1 MLNSGS
7 GLKKKKMDRRKF
19 LRNSGFLGLGSVL
32 VTPSLAMGSSSVW
45 TPPANGPQ
53 RTAKNIIFLVSDG
66 MSIGTLTMA
75 DAMMRRKLGKRSRWI
90 EAYETGSVKRA
101 LMDTASADALVTDSA
116 AAGSSWGGGV
126 RVPNGKLN
134 MSAEGEKF
142 EPILQKFKKAG
153 KSVGCVTTVQ
163 ITHATPAS
171 FCVNMKH
178 RSMQDEIAAAYLDL
192 KFDVMMGGGLEH
204 FDGTKRKDK
213 RDLFGDFSKN
223 GFGVAKTKAEMNAL
237 ANTNKPV
244 LGVYHENGLPYTIDH
259 RSDKTLQETIPTLA
273 EMTSFAIEKMKSN
286 SEGFVLQVEG
296 GKVDWAA
303 HGNDTGGIIY
313 DQEAFDDAVG
323 VALDFAAKNED
334 TLIVIT
340 TDHGNSNPGLFYG
353 KDSDKNF
360 EKIFTAK
367 HSNEWILKEVNRE
380 SSVKQVIERVEFASN
395 CVLTDAEALDLLGYL
410 ATVDPNAEYNP
421 YKLPFEKLAQLQKS
435 HTNIG
440 WAANT
445 HTADFVE
452 LGMYGA
458 GAEMLTP
465 FVKNSDLHNF
475 MLVAAGV

>member
-1 MLNSGS
+1 
-7 GLKKKKMDRRKF
+7 MDRRKF
-19 LRNSGFLGLGSVL
+19 IRNTGFLGMGSVL
-32 VTPSLAMGSSSVW
+32 VTPSLAMGSTGLW

-53 RTAKNIIFLVSDG
+53 RKAKNIIFLVSDG

-75 DAMMRRKLGKRSRWI
+75 DAMMRRKLGRKSSWLSL
-90 EAYETGSVKRA
+90 YDNPTVKRA

-116 AAGSSWGGGV
+116 AAGSAWGGGV

-134 MSAEGEKF
+134 TSADGEKF

-153 KSVGCVTTVQ
+153 KAVGCVTTVQ

-178 RSMQDEIAAAYLDL
+178 RSMQAEIAEAYLDL
-192 KFDVMMGGGLEH
+192 KFDVMMGGGLEY
-204 FDGTKRKDK
+204 FDGSKREDKKELFTEFTKK
-213 RDLFGDFSKN
+213 
-223 GFGVAKTKAEMNAL
+223 GFGVAKNKAEMNKL
-237 ANTNKPV
+237 ANDKKPM
-244 LGVYHENGLPYTIDH
+244 LGVYHEGGLPYTVDH
-259 RSDKTLQETIPTLA
+259 HSDKEIQEKIPTLA
-273 EMTSFAIEKMKSN
+273 EMTSFAINKMKHN
-286 SEGFVLQVEG
+286 SEGFVLQVEA

-313 DQEAFDDAVG
+313 DQQAFDDAVG
-323 VALDFAAKNED
+323 VALEFAEKNED
-334 TLIVIT
+334 TLIVVT

-353 KDSDKNF
+353 KNSDKNF
-360 EKIFTAK
+360 EKVFTMK

-380 SSVKQVIERVEFASN
+380 SSVKQVIERVEYASN
-395 CVLTDAEALDLLGYL
+395 CVLTDGEALNLLGYL
-410 ATVDPNAEYNP
+410 ADVDPNAEYNP
-421 YKLPFEKLAQLQKS
+421 YKLPFERLADLQKK

-452 LGMYGA
+452 LTMFGA